1 MAKLLKYI
9 LRRLLIAIPVILG
22 ITIINFVLINMVPG
36 NPLDMLIDPNIPAVA
51 QEARREALGLDKPI
65 YVQYVSWLFNLFRG
79 NMGYSIAISR
89 PVVDVI
95 GERIVPTLLLM
106 LSSLT
111 VGLLIA
117 LPVGIVSATKQYSV
131 KDHVVTTISFLG
143 ISIPSF
149 FLGLALIFI
158 FSVKFHLLPS
168 RGMYTIGAEH
178 NTVLDLL
185 RHLVMPTIVLAVG
198 VAGRIV
204 RYVRSSVLEILHQD
218 YLRTARAKGL
228 RESTVIWIHAFKNAL
243 IPIITVVCM
252 EIPGLFGGAVITEQI
267 FSWPGIGSL
276 TVASILNR
284 DYPVLMGLNLL
295 AAFIV
300 LISNLT
306 ADILYAVFDP
316 RIQYK

>member
-1 MAKLLKYI
+1 M
-9 LRRLLIAIPVILG
+9 LIAIPVIFG

-51 QEARREALGLDKPI
+51 QEARREALGLDKPMYI
-65 YVQYVSWLFNLFRG
+65 QYVSWLSNLIQG

-89 PVVDVI
+89 PVADVV

-106 LSSLT
+106 LSSLL
-111 VGLLIA
+111 VGVLIA
-117 LPVGIVSATKQYSV
+117 VPVGIMSATKQYSV
-131 KDHVVTTISFLG
+131 RDYVATTISFLG

-149 FLGLALIFI
+149 FLGLALIFM
-158 FSVKFHLLPS
+158 FSVKFHVLPS
-168 RGMYTIGAEH
+168 RGMYTIGAD
-178 NTVLDLL
+178 NTFGDLL
-185 RHLVMPTIVLAVG
+185 RHLIMPTIVLAVG

-204 RYVRSSVLEILHQD
+204 RYVRSSVLDILHQD

-228 RESTVIWIHAFKNAL
+228 RESVVIWVHAFKNAL

-276 TVASILNR
+276 TVSSILNR

-300 LISNLT
+300 LLSNLT